1 MWIEETRNGKYK
13 AVERYT
19 DYLTGKTKRVSVT
32 MEKNT
37 AQARK
42 VAQITLQEKI
52 QQAYT
57 GKKEETKLTLSDLV
71 EEYQKDQKLTV
82 KMSTY
87 NRNFFACK
95 TLKSILGENTLV
107 SRLSAK
113 YVRDRLLATGKGP
126 GTLNEHM
133 TRFKALIRWGYH
145 NELIADISYLDKLE
159 PFKDIPHKEKIQDKY
174 LEAEELKKLLGA
186 MKIMKW
192 KMLTKFLALSGLRFG
207 EAAALLLSDLD
218 LKERIIHVTKTLDP
232 VNLIVTAPKTLCS
245 IRDVYMQDELNLLC
259 KQIKLFSLQQNILYE
274 HPDNEILFSSKS
286 GTYIDYYAYNK
297 YLKENALKTIDRVI
311 TAHTLRHTHASLLL
325 EHGVPI
331 DVISRRLGHENS
343 LVTREIYLHVTEK
356 LREKDNEQIKNI
368 KII

>member
-42 VAQITLQEKI
+42 VAQIALQEKI
-52 QQAYT
+52 RQAYT
-57 GKKEETKLTLSDLV
+57 GKKEEKKLTFADLV
-71 EEYQKDQKLTV
+71 EQYREDQKLTV

-87 NRNFFACK
+87 KRNYFACN
-95 TLKSILGENTLV
+95 TLKDILGENTLV
-107 SRLSAK
+107 NRLSAK
-113 YVRDRLLATGKGP
+113 YVRDRFLATGKAP

-145 NELIADISYLDKLE
+145 NDLISDISYLDKLE
-159 PFKDIPHKEKIQDKY
+159 PFKDTPHKEKIQDKY
-174 LEAEELKKLLGA
+174 LEAEELKKLLDG
-186 MKIMKW
+186 MKIEKW
-192 KMLTKFLALSGLRFG
+192 KLLTKFLALSGLRFG
-207 EAAALLLSDLD
+207 EAAALLISDMD
-218 LKERIIHVTKTLDP
+218 LKERVIHVTKTFDP
-232 VNLIVTAPKTLCS
+232 VNLVVTTPKTLCS
-245 IRDVYMQDELNLLC
+245 VRDVYIQDELKALC
-259 KQIKLFSLQQNILYE
+259 KQIKLHTLQQNILFG
-274 HPDNEILFSSKS
+274 HPDSQILFSSES
-286 GTYIDYYAYNK
+286 GDYIEYYAYNK
-297 YLKENALKTIDRVI
+297 YLKENSLKILKRGI

-325 EHGVPI
+325 EQGVPI

-343 LVTREIYLHVTEK
+343 QVTREIYLHVTEK
-356 LREKDNEQIKNI
+356 LKEKDNERIKNI